1 MGQLIWAGFLT
12 LKKQCE
18 LVRAQA
24 LAPDECRKSCGLA
37 LCPRAALGPNC
48 GDYTEVGDSCG
59 ACEDPIGPKTAR
71 RLRIY
76 GFTDLPPSLPLL
88 PGTLFTRILES
99 SYRRDPP
106 YQRGDIKLSLATG
119 FGEKAQCE
127 GGWWE
132 VSGANREEGHEKQ
145 TLH

>member
-76 GFTDLPPSLPLL
+76 GFTDLPPSLPLFSST
-88 PGTLFTRILES
+88 PETRICKS
-99 SYRRDPP
+99 SYRRL
-106 YQRGDIKLSLATG
+106 GAKLVLGS
-119 FGEKAQCE
+119 FR
-127 GGWWE
+127 
-132 VSGANREEGHEKQ
+132 SGK
-145 TLH
+145 TLLQNP

>member
-99 SYRRDPP
+99 SYRRKVSEA
-106 YQRGDIKLSLATG
+106 RAATQASMWSAA
-119 FGEKAQCE
+119 EH
-127 GGWWE
+127 
-132 VSGANREEGHEKQ
+132 VRERRAARAG
-145 TLH
+145 

>member
-48 GDYTEVGDSCG
+48 GDYTAVGDSCG
-59 ACEDPIGPKTAR
+59 ACEDPIGPRTAR
-71 RLRIY
+71 WLRICGFTIY
-76 GFTDLPPSLPLL
+76 GFQPPPPSLLAH
-88 PGTLFTRILES
+88 TRDAHPDGQET
-99 SYRRDPP
+99 
-106 YQRGDIKLSLATG
+106 A
-119 FGEKAQCE
+119 GEE
-127 GGWWE
+127 
-132 VSGANREEGHEKQ
+132 
-145 TLH
+145 

>member
-99 SYRRDPP
+99 SYRRKVPV
-106 YQRGDIKLSLATG
+106 A
-119 FGEKAQCE
+119 
-127 GGWWE
+127 
-132 VSGANREEGHEKQ
+132 
-145 TLH
+145 

>member
-88 PGTLFTRILES
+88 PGTPFTRNRES
-99 SYRRDPP
+99 SYRRRRAERAAPTRDGSDGSSP
-106 YQRGDIKLSLATG
+106 GS
-119 FGEKAQCE
+119 
-127 GGWWE
+127 
-132 VSGANREEGHEKQ
+132 
-145 TLH
+145 

>member
-76 GFTDLPPSLPLL
+76 GFTPPPPPSPGPSRARASQDQVTAGRPGALLGALHPKNMLSAGPAVFFRVGLPM
-88 PGTLFTRILES
+88 EAA
-99 SYRRDPP
+99 PP
-106 YQRGDIKLSLATG
+106 R
-119 FGEKAQCE
+119 
-127 GGWWE
+127 
-132 VSGANREEGHEKQ
+132 
-145 TLH
+145 

>member
-88 PGTLFTRILES
+88 PGTLFTWILES
-99 SYRRDPP
+99 SYRRQFPGSG
-106 YQRGDIKLSLATG
+106 RGL
-119 FGEKAQCE
+119 
-127 GGWWE
+127 
-132 VSGANREEGHEKQ
+132 
-145 TLH
+145 

>member
-88 PGTLFTRILES
+88 PGTPFTRISES
-99 SYRRDPP
+99 SYRREG
-106 YQRGDIKLSLATG
+106 RMLSVVRVATRPLPSALRCPTG
-119 FGEKAQCE
+119 NC
-127 GGWWE
+127 
-132 VSGANREEGHEKQ
+132 S
-145 TLH
+145 